1 LRALRS
7 IVVSAALARWMIGVL
22 LVPLIGGATPAQR
35 AYESHEYRY
44 VMGTSVQVQ
53 ASGGD
58 EATRR
63 TAIDEAFAAFDEVD
77 RLMSNYRDDSE
88 LALINRSAAR
98 GVVSVS
104 DPMFG
109 VLDAARRVSSASQ
122 GAFDITVGPL
132 VRLWGFHDKKP
143 HVPTDAELATVRTL
157 VDYRNVLL
165 DAEHHTVRFARRA
178 SSSIWAASPKA
189 SPWRLL
195 PASCDGGDSAV
206 SSTRAAINTCWGL
219 RRASGRGTSGSRIPM
234 CPTV

>member
-1 LRALRS
+1 MRLLIA
-7 IVVSAALARWMIGVL
+7 IL
-22 LVPLIGGATPAQR
+22 LVPLIGGATQAGQG

-53 ASGGD
+53 AFGGD

-63 TAIDEAFAAFDEVD
+63 TAIEEAFAAFAEVD

-88 LALINRSAAR
+88 LALINRSAAH

-109 VLDAARRVSSASQ
+109 VLDAAHRVSSASH

-143 HVPTDAELATVRTL
+143 HVPTGAELATVRPL
-157 VDYRNVLL
+157 VDYRNVLF
-165 DAEHHTVRFARRA
+165 DAEHHTVR
-178 SSSIWAASPKA
+178 SIWAALPKA
-189 SPWRLL
+189 SPSRLL
-195 PASCDGGDSAV
+195 PVSSDEAGSAG
-206 SSTRAAINTCWGL
+206 SSTRAAISISWEH
-219 RRASGRGTSGSRIPM
+219 RRASRRGPSASRTPM
-234 CPTV
+234 CPTR